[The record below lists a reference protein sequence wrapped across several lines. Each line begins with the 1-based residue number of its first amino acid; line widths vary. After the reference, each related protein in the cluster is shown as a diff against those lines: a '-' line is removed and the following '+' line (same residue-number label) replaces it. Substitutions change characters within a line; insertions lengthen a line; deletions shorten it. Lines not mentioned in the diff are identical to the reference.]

1 MVKGQGYFSYLLR
14 LWQVGTG
21 QGAAWRASLEEIP
34 TGERR
39 AFAGLDDLVGYL
51 CERMRSGSPPGEGAA
66 RADNQPDPGD
76 GAGAPAEKRNSRGPI
91 GLHRDTPCGA

>member
-1 MVKGQGYFSYLLR
+1 MVKGQGYCSYLLR

-21 QGAAWRASLEEIP
+21 EGAAWRASLEIP

-51 CERMRSGSPPGEGAA
+51 REQTRSGSPPGEEAA
-66 RADNQPDPGD
+66 REESPPDPGE
-76 GAGAPAEKRNSRGPI
+76 GAVPPAEKK
-91 GLHRDTPCGA
+91 